1 MKQIKKVSCLVLA
14 ALMAT
19 STMVLGACNG
29 SDENEKYKNEGKSP
43 INVSLYFGE
52 FGVDWLKEIAKGFNE
67 TTTSNY
73 YVEVSDHK
81 NLTPTIVADIKTGT
95 DKDVFIALDANYQ
108 MLYQGDYLEDLS
120 DILTEKPD
128 GDLTVQQMIK
138 DYDSWSAVGSS
149 GDKLYMLPFN
159 TSPVGLIF
167 DYDRFLEEGW
177 LITDADGSVSAGK
190 DGVKGTYDD
199 GQPTTWAEFDALL
212 AKISLKTKDVFSYMG
227 SVHPEYVN
235 NIVYAYMA
243 QYMGAENYQKFLNHD
258 TNGSEV
264 VMEDGT
270 RQSFGIEEGYK
281 ALSMDGVKDSLEFV
295 ANYLANSEYVAARTL
310 TDGSFNVN
318 NSHTAFLENESV
330 FLVEGNWWENGSR
343 SLIASRE
350 KYGGKPYGQ
359 ADYRYFL
366 LPAIEGQNSAADQT
380 YFFSQ
385 NGGSIVVPKNKDE
398 AKVAAIKD
406 FLVYM
411 LKSEN
416 MEKST
421 VDTGLLWNYNYEIKP
436 EMKDKMTKFGKN
448 TYAMF
453 NDSER
458 VTVRTF
464 FLDCAAVPYYAYS
477 SAGTSALYSSKNG
490 QSYVIP
496 AFTAAKNSADTL
508 HSNIISFTQS
518 NWAGYLRE
526 AQGFGFYTEK

>member
-1 MKQIKKVSCLVLA
+1 MKTIKKAGCIALS
-14 ALMAT
+14 ALMLT
-19 STMVLGACNG
+19 SAMSLVACG
-29 SDENEKYKNEGKSP
+29 KEDENEKYKEAGKTA

-67 TTTSNY
+67 TTESNY

-95 DKDVFIALDANYQ
+95 DKDVFIALDANYH

-120 DILTEKPD
+120 DILDDAPD
-128 GDLTVQQMIK
+128 GTVTVQEMIK
-138 DYDSWSAVGSS
+138 DYDFWKKVGGV
-149 GDKLYMLPFN
+149 GDKLYALPFN
-159 TSPVGLIF
+159 TSPVGLVF

-177 LITDADGSVSAGK
+177 LITDADGSISAGK

-199 GQPTTWAEFDALL
+199 GQPTTWAEFDNLL

-243 QYMGAENYQKFLNHD
+243 QYMGADNFQKFLERD
-258 TNGSEV
+258 TEGQEV
-264 VMEDGT
+264 LMEDGT
-270 RQSFGIEEGYK
+270 SQSFGIEEGYK
-281 ALSMDGVKDSLEFV
+281 AVLMDGVKDSMYFV
-295 ANYLANSEYVAARTL
+295 SNYLANSEYVVARTL

-318 NSHTAFLENESV
+318 SSHTAFLESESV

-350 KYGGKPYGQ
+350 KYGGKPYGE
-359 ADYRYFL
+359 ADYRFFL
-366 LPAIEGQNSAADQT
+366 LPEIEGQNTAANHT

-398 AKVAAIKD
+398 KKLEAIKE

-411 LKSEN
+411 LKADN
-416 MEKST
+416 MAKST

-436 EMKDKMTKFGKN
+436 EMKAKMTKFGKN
-448 TYAMF
+448 TYDMF
-453 NDSER
+453 NDTEH
-458 VTVRTF
+458 VTVRSF
-464 FLDCAAVPYYAYS
+464 FLDCASVPYYAYS
-477 SAGTSALYSSKNG
+477 SAGTSALYTSKNG
-490 QSYVIP
+490 QTYVIP
-496 AFTAAKNSADTL
+496 AFTAAKNSVETL
-508 HSNIISFTQS
+508 YSNVSSFTQS

-526 AQGFGFYTEK
+526 AQSFGFYTNK